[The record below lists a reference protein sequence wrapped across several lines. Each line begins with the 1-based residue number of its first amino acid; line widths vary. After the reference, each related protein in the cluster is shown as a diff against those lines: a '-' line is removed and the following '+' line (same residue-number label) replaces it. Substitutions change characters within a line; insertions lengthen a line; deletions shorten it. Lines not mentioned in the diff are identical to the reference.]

1 MVVAFI
7 GTHVPLLA
15 ILFYFL
21 NTATVAPSEKVRI
34 ATVALIATLAGTAI
48 TLFALHSLLSPIGAA
63 AQALKNYWSQNQ
75 LPNLPTDF
83 SDDAGVLMA
92 NTTEIIKKLDDFIHY
107 IEDYDSL
114 TGLPNRKVFQSKI
127 QTAIASVQPEQKIT
141 LFLLDIDDFKD
152 INTAESHTVGDRIL
166 RAIAHRLSQCTDCSQ
181 SLARIGSDEFAILK
195 TTFQGEPDFLTAKDL
210 LSIIDQPY
218 PNISANF
225 PVTASIG
232 ISVYPTDE
240 HSLDQ
245 NICDQLIANAY
256 TGLQKAKAKGNN
268 NYEFYSDG
276 MTAAVQKRLK
286 LTNDLRSA
294 LENNQLFLHY
304 QPRVDWR
311 SGEMVG
317 AECLVRWQHPELGT
331 MLPAEFIPIAEE
343 TGLILPISEWLLK
356 TACQQNKVWQRSG
369 LKPFTVAVN
378 LSARQIEQS
387 NLADFVRRTLE
398 ETDLAPEFLELEVT
412 ESLLIGNIEHTLSV
426 LTALHNQGVVL
437 ALDDFGTGYSSLS
450 YLRRFPFDV
459 LKIDRSFVRDMV
471 HSADVAA
478 ITKAVGA
485 LAQGLQLGLVAEGVE
500 TEEQLNQIKTY
511 GCHEIQGYYF
521 SRPLSVAALSQL
533 LRGPNPWQDKT
544 LSGNSLPHRD
554 SLSSRDSLPTVIHH
568 SV

>member
-1 MVVAFI
+1 
-7 GTHVPLLA
+7 
-15 ILFYFL
+15 
-21 NTATVAPSEKVRI
+21 
-34 ATVALIATLAGTAI
+34 
-48 TLFALHSLLSPIGAA
+48 
-63 AQALKNYWSQNQ
+63 
-75 LPNLPTDF
+75 
-83 SDDAGVLMA
+83 
-92 NTTEIIKKLDDFIHY
+92 
-107 IEDYDSL
+107 
-114 TGLPNRKVFQSKI
+114 
-127 QTAIASVQPEQKIT
+127 
-141 LFLLDIDDFKD
+141 
-152 INTAESHTVGDRIL
+152 
-166 RAIAHRLSQCTDCSQ
+166 
-181 SLARIGSDEFAILK
+181 RIGSDEFAILK

-210 LSIIDQPY
+210 LSIINQPY